1 MSVRMEKVNAS
12 IRKHITEIIREKADD
27 PLMDFLSIT
36 KVETSSDLRQA
47 RVYYSLLDESKLD
60 KAQIVLDKMNKFIRM
75 HLGKRIRIKILP
87 ELRFIPDDSIKYSV
101 DIYHKIQEAT
111 EEDKRRHSNEES
123 D

>member
-60 KAQIVLDKMNKFIRM
+60 KAQVVLDKMNKFIRM